1 MQASKGETLMKPN
14 IFKSRKFW
22 IAMADVVFSTAVYFV
37 TKYAAPDLAK
47 DLLWVIGAYQPVIL
61 TLIGSIAYED
71 GKAIE
76 NPQ

>member
-1 MQASKGETLMKPN
+1 MQKVS

-22 IAMADVVFSTAVYFV
+22 IAIADVIFSTAIYFV

-47 DLLWVIGAYQPVIL
+47 DLLWVIGAYQPVIVA
-61 TLIGSIAYED
+61 LIGSIAYED

-76 NPQ
+76 NA